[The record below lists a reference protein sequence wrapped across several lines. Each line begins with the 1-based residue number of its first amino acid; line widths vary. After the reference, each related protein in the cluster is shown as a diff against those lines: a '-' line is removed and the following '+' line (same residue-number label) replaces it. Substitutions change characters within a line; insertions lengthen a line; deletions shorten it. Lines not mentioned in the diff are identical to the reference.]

1 MFDKDL
7 AESISKRFNPNYPFP
22 LSENDY
28 KSLSETG
35 MFPFVRIGDKLC
47 ILFKRKESQ
56 SSVQTENGLKNVR
69 EGQDYLLV
77 AICDYFRIKRKIFW
91 SDDTAPPNIEVE
103 FLNKVITYDYGLVIK
118 SGIELLSSNGVV
130 VNNRYVDNI
139 LDYIYKSLNDA
150 PIIYKH
156 KKLGFCD
163 TGGQQVFRHYKLIS
177 ESDDIVQSTY
187 ESNNDIIPHG
197 TYEEWLKMVNE
208 EVHGN
213 PKMELV
219 LAIAFSAALI
229 GFLGKSI
236 PWQNTIFQLVGDS
249 SSGKTTAMALAVSV
263 YSSPK
268 ISEGLMKTFNATD
281 NSIQKCMERNN
292 SVVVGFDEGGMNKK
306 DNANLIYTLSSG
318 ASKMRLNGD
327 GEFKEMNTWKN
338 ICMTTSEF
346 NLLEQSDNKTGLL
359 VRCIEIPAPF
369 TKTAESSNKIMQCIN
384 DNYAVAVEPFVR
396 ELFALDKD
404 SVLEAYQECFDEL
417 LSLYKKGALF
427 ESVIEKRVIQTLT
440 PIYLTAQI
448 CKGMKIRISPTKIK
462 EQLISISTTLCS
474 SENSIEEKALNV
486 VKEFINSNFMTTEY
500 PFDKY
505 LEDPEEGLPI
515 KKDITLVRMRQ
526 YDKEWLV
533 DIHKKLFDSLMKRN
547 GLSPLVVKRKLKERK
562 ILKAEKD
569 RLEKRLKF
577 EKNSFSIPCIQLSLP
592 VEKYD

>member
-1 MFDKDL
+1 MFDKSL
-7 AESISKRFNPNYPFP
+7 AESISKRFNSNYPYP

-28 KSLSETG
+28 KALSETG
-35 MFPFVRIGDKLC
+35 MFPFIRIGDKLC

-56 SSVQTENGLKNVR
+56 GFIQTENGLKNVKD
-69 EGQDYLLV
+69 GQDYLLV

-91 SDDTAPPNIEVE
+91 SDGTAPPNIEVA
-103 FLNKVITYDYGLVIK
+103 FLDRLVIFDYGLVIK

-150 PIIYKH
+150 PITYKH

-177 ESDDIVQSTY
+177 ESNDIVQSTY
-187 ESNNDIIPHG
+187 DSNNDIIPHG
-197 TYEEWLKMVNE
+197 TYEEWLKMVNA

-213 PKMELV
+213 PKMELI

-292 SVVVGFDEGGMNKK
+292 SVVVGFDEGGMNKR
-306 DNANLIYTLSSG
+306 DYANLIYTLSSG

-327 GEFKEMNTWKN
+327 GEFKEMNTWQN

-346 NLLEQSDNKTGLL
+346 NLLEQSDSKTGLS

-369 TKTAESSNKIMQCIN
+369 TKTAENSNNIKRCIN
-384 DNYAVAVEPFVR
+384 DNYAVAAEPFVR

-404 SVLEAYQECFDEL
+404 SILSTYHECFDEL
-417 LSLYKKGALF
+417 LSLHKKAVPFG
-427 ESVIEKRVIQTLT
+427 SVLDERVIQTLT

-448 CKGMKIRISPTKIK
+448 CKEMKIRISPAKIK
-462 EQLISISTTLCS
+462 EQLIEISSKMCS
-474 SENSIEEKALNV
+474 SDNSLEGKAL
-486 VKEFINSNFMTTEY
+486 
-500 PFDKY
+500 
-505 LEDPEEGLPI
+505 
-515 KKDITLVRMRQ
+515 DI
-526 YDKEWLV
+526 
-533 DIHKKLFDSLMKRN
+533 IKLFIDTNRSIIEFPNDYQEIQKYNTVARIREFKGDWLFDIYKETFDNLMKEN
-547 GLSPLVVKRKLKERK
+547 GLSPIVVKRRLKEKK
-562 ILKAEKD
+562 ILLAEKD

-577 EKNSFSIPCIQLSLP
+577 KNKNYSVPCIQLSLP
-592 VEKYD
+592 YERD